1 MKLLFLVSML
11 FSGVVASA
19 QYPKVSV
26 QDVMRLPADSITAG
40 SVISPLNGDTVV
52 LRGIVAVPPVVKF
65 PDSLQ
70 KILIAGNR
78 NWAIFL
84 IDEKGGAATEFAGIT
99 VICDTSN
106 SDGKFNR
113 LQIGQVVEIT
123 GKVANFPLTRLG
135 TSQFEMLAGSKVEFI
150 DDGKALP
157 PPPQVNIADFV
168 SGAVPGTPQLAT
180 GAKYAGMQVDL
191 RNTTVVSVVKN
202 TSSGR
207 TTIILQDDNGNQMYL
222 RDQSNYFNTGQSLN
236 KFTVPPE
243 GQRLTSVRGYITSN
257 SSGGQTIPFMIS
269 PVFPGDVQIDANTAP
284 PVIGTVRSVRTN
296 AFPNSTEQV
305 PVMAV
310 VKKGAAELTSVQFH
324 YTVNGGAKQSI
335 DATKISD
342 TIYGAMIPAQAA
354 NTLMRWKVEVKDAN
368 NIKVVVPPA
377 DTAYFFY
384 RVLDRKP
391 TIADVREPLARN
403 GNSVYQGYWVTL
415 EGTVT
420 ASASDILGG
429 GGSAPPRVYIQDGT
443 DGYSA
448 LYLRSNSPSAKIRAF
463 SRGDKISA
471 KGVVI
476 EDFNVTALDSIAN
489 ADATLIST
497 GNPLPEAHQSVTADF
512 ARQTAGSTF
521 AEPWESMLVELKNI
535 IVTDTNADTGG
546 NFGEFNVVGDANFN
560 NGNEAQYKM
569 RVETGESNVTIATA
583 PATGKRVLQRGEKIT
598 SMKGIMYFSF
608 SNFKLIPRDDNDIML
623 EANSV
628 ESDISGISDAF
639 AFPNP
644 FADNG
649 SVSVSFDRATNAAL
663 ILIDNA
669 GNIVG
674 SIAREFYP
682 AGNYIL
688 HLNTSHLP
696 AGTYSCRI
704 VTDSGV
710 TVTRL
715 VVVR

>member
-1 MKLLFLVSML
+1 ML
-11 FSGVVASA
+11 FSGMVASA

-40 SVISPLNGDTVV
+40 SVISPLNGDTVI

-70 KILIAGNR
+70 KILIAGNK
-78 NWAIFL
+78 NWTIFL
-84 IDEKGGAATEFAGIT
+84 IDEKGAAATEFAGIT
-99 VICDTSN
+99 VICDTNN

-150 DDGKALP
+150 DDGKTLP
-157 PPPQVNIADFV
+157 TPPQVHIADFV
-168 SGAVPGTPQLAT
+168 AGSVPGTPQLAT
-180 GAKYAGMQVDL
+180 GAKYAGMQVEL

-236 KFTVPPE
+236 KFTAPPE

-257 SSGGQTIPFMIS
+257 SSAGQTIPFMIS

-284 PVIGTVRSVRTN
+284 PAIGTVRSVRTN

-310 VKKGAAELTSVQFH
+310 VKKGAAELTSVQFY

-335 DATKISD
+335 NATKIAD
-342 TIYGAMIPAQAA
+342 TVYGAMLPAQVA
-354 NTLMRWKVEVKDAN
+354 NSLMRWKVEVKDAN
-368 NIKVVVPPA
+368 NIKVAVPPA

-403 GNSVYQGYWVTL
+403 GNSVYQGYWTTL

-429 GGSAPPRVYIQDGT
+429 GAGAPPRVYIQDGT
-443 DGYSA
+443 GGYSA

-463 SRGDKISA
+463 SRGDKISV

-497 GNPLPEAHQSVTADF
+497 GNPLPDAHQGVTADF
-512 ARQTAGSTF
+512 ARQTAGSVF
-521 AEPWESMLVELKNI
+521 AEPWESMLVELKNVV
-535 IVTDTNADTGG
+535 VTDTNADTGG
-546 NFGEFNVVGDANFN
+546 NFGEFNIVGDANFN
-560 NGNEAQYKM
+560 NGNENQYKM
-569 RVETGESNVTIATA
+569 RVETGESNIKIATA
-583 PATGKRVLQRGEKIT
+583 PATGKQVLQRGEKIT
-598 SMKGIMYFSF
+598 SMKGIIYFSF
-608 SNFKLIPRDDNDIML
+608 SNFKMIPRDDNDIVL
-623 EANSV
+623 EVNSV
-628 ESDISGISDAF
+628 ESDISGVSEAF

-644 FADNG
+644 FRESG
-649 SVSVSFDRATNAAL
+649 SVSVSFDLSTNAAL
-663 ILIDNA
+663 TLIDNA
-669 GNIVG
+669 GNTVG

-682 AGNYIL
+682 AGNYTF
-688 HLNTSHLP
+688 HLNTANLT

-704 VTDSGV
+704 TTDTGV